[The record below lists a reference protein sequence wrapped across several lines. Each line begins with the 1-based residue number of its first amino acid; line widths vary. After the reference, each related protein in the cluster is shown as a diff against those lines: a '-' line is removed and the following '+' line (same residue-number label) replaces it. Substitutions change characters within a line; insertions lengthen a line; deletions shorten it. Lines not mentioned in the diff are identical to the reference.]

1 MPRKP
6 TPDDARRIEDCRRLF
21 LKYGGKQH
29 ERIEAEMRELGHH
42 DFNRRS
48 LYARR
53 ERGRARPGWIE
64 RFGWDEELRIENGE
78 LRINGE
84 DDDQFPDPDCP
95 HKVQHGNLGAEWDE
109 ELRIE
114 NGELRIN
121 GEDDDQF
128 PDPDC
133 PHKVQHGNLGAER
146 EGNSQF
152 SILNSPFEA
161 WLRRVSP
168 NLRWDWRYQQEIY
181 RALERVTS
189 GESKRLMIFLPPR
202 HGKSELVTVRYVA
215 HRLKQDP
222 SLNVILAGHTQRLAN
237 RFSRKIKNV
246 LCDDA
251 ALSAIENG
259 ELRIEDCRT
268 PFDDRTGRGA
278 VRLSSSEERDRATS
292 RMRSEDCGAGLRP
305 ENSATPNVDGSG
317 PIRNAFRQSERT
329 DYPQCTARDT
339 EDRNTKN
346 SQLSILNSPFPF
358 TRQRP
363 KNTEA
368 EWETTVGGGLRAVG
382 VGSGVTGLGA
392 KLIVIDDPIRGRAD
406 AESAVLRQKVWDWFS
421 DDIYTRLEPDG
432 AIILIQTRWHEDDLA
447 GRLLRASEE
456 EGGEKW
462 DVVSFPAIAEREI
475 ENGELRMENAE
486 GTSTARA
493 HQAGNEINNRE
504 SRRVDKGESSLA
516 ADLAGGRE
524 RRSSEHSQF
533 SILNS
538 HLSVDIL
545 GRGPGEALCPER
557 YDEAAFERIRRQ
569 IGTYSFTSLYQ
580 QRPVPPEGG
589 QFKRHWFR
597 HIVESPPANVKW
609 KRAYDLGLSKNVD
622 SDYTASFRVG
632 FDGDILYIDGG
643 YRARID
649 YPEQRRY
656 ILGRIEA
663 ETDTEHGIELA
674 ANGHAVM
681 QDLNKEVKLR
691 GRAFRG
697 LKPRGGKLA
706 RALSWIPVAEDGR
719 LRLVRGAWNEEFID
733 EACSFPLGAHDDQ
746 IDAVSLAVMMFE
758 KEKKSRGYS
767 F

>member
-6 TPDDARRIEDCRRLF
+6 TSDDARIEDCRRLF

-48 LYARR
+48 LYPRR
-53 ERGRARPGWIE
+53 ERGRVRPGWIE
-64 RFGWDEELRIENGE
+64 RFEWRKSLQSLASPESPESLEGPGGCARSNDSR
-78 LRINGE
+78 
-84 DDDQFPDPDCP
+84 DSPDFP
-95 HKVQHGNLGAEWDE
+95 
-109 ELRIE
+109 
-114 NGELRIN
+114 
-121 GEDDDQF
+121 
-128 PDPDC
+128 
-133 PHKVQHGNLGAER
+133 
-146 EGNSQF
+146 
-152 SILNSPFEA
+152 A

-259 ELRIEDCRT
+259 EWRIENCRT

-278 VRLSSSEERDRATS
+278 VRLGSSKQRDRATS
-292 RMRSEDCGAGLRP
+292 RMRSEDGGAGLRP
-305 ENSATPNVDGSG
+305 ENSATLNEDGPG
-317 PIRNAFRQSERT
+317 PVRNAFRQSERA
-329 DYPQCTARDT
+329 DYPRCAARDT
-339 EDRNTKN
+339 EDRSINN
-346 SQLSILNSPFPF
+346 SQLSILDSPFPF

-363 KNTEA
+363 KNSEA

-382 VGSGVTGLGA
+382 VGSGVTGVGA

-406 AESAVLRQKVWDWFS
+406 AESAVIRQKVWDWFS

-462 DVVSFPAIAEREI
+462 DVVSFPALAEREI

-486 GTSTARA
+486 GTSTERA
-493 HQAGNEINNRE
+493 HQAGNVINNRE
-504 SRRVDKGESSLA
+504 SRRV
-516 ADLAGGRE
+516 
-524 RRSSEHSQF
+524 RRSSEHPQF

-538 HLSVDIL
+538 QFSVDIL
-545 GRGPGEALCPER
+545 GRGPGDALCPER

-569 IGTYSFTSLYQ
+569 IGTYSFSSLYQ

-589 QFKRHWFR
+589 HFKRHWFR
-597 HIVESPPANVKW
+597 HIVESPPAGLKW
-609 KRAYDLGLSKNVD
+609 KRAYDLGLSKNAT
-622 SDYTASFRVG
+622 SDYTASFRVAYH
-632 FDGDILYIDGG
+632 GDILYIDGG

-663 ETDTEHGIELA
+663 EPDTEHGIELA

-691 GRAFRG
+691 TRAFRG

-706 RALSWIPVAEDGR
+706 RALSWIPAAEDGR

-733 EACSFPLGAHDDQ
+733 EACSFPFGAHDDQ

-758 KEKKSRGYS
+758 KEKKSRGYG